1 MKQSSIS
8 YANAKFASAAGSCD
22 WSHLKSLVVSVSLL
36 FSSSVVADELGN
48 ILSDNKELLFDY
60 DFKSNE
66 LESDMLSKSWINPVR
81 LQYSKK
87 YSTQFTDRTSRTGSF
102 SIIIDQPIFRS
113 GGIYYAIKY
122 SQALRD
128 ANEAELRFQKRQMIG
143 DAVSILFNLKKNRLE
158 QEKMRYLVK
167 NDKIDIRQKRDSYD
181 AGILDSSFLDQ
192 AILKKSQDEA
202 TLLELELI
210 RLELKQR
217 FSLLSDKN
225 PNSLRLP
232 VLKMI
237 SKKHYKE
244 QNLELKKDRLRAEQS
259 AYNANVTTAKYL
271 PTISLQGQYI
281 DGDLNPI
288 YGSSG
293 MEEKYYN
300 YGFTVS
306 MPLDINSLTDI
317 EASKVAKLRA
327 ATQVLDRK
335 DQVNEE
341 YKWIHNSLNILDKK
355 IVLAQKDEK
364 VYNNLFRLTKN
375 LAQAG
380 EKTSLDAD
388 IMQNSLQIRKLDQK
402 IYKIDKQVQLLKLYI
417 RVENVL

>member
-1 MKQSSIS
+1 MVLPIITIMKDL
-8 YANAKFASAAGSCD
+8 NV
-22 WSHLKSLVVSVSLL
+22 LKKVLIFCSLL
-36 FSSSVVADELGN
+36 FTSAVQADELGN

-66 LESDMLSKSWINPVR
+66 LESDILSKSWVNPVR
-81 LQYSKK
+81 LQYNKR
-87 YSTQFTDRTSRTGSF
+87 YSTQFKDRTSITGTY

-128 ANEAELRFQKRQMIG
+128 ANEADLTLQKRQMIG

-158 QEKMRYLVK
+158 QQKMKYLIQ

-181 AGILDSSFLDQ
+181 AGLLDSSFLDQ

-202 TLLELELI
+202 TLLELELNL
-210 RLELKQR
+210 LELKQR
-217 FSLLSDKN
+217 FSLLSDKK
-225 PNSLRLP
+225 PDDLRLP
-232 VLKMI
+232 VLKLM
-237 SKKHYKE
+237 SKSNYRE
-244 QNLELKKDRLRAEQS
+244 QNLELKRDRLRAEQS

-271 PTISLQGQYI
+271 PTVSLQGEYI
-281 DGDLNPI
+281 NGDPNPLFTRPGI
-288 YGSSG
+288 
-293 MEEKYYN
+293 EENYYN

-306 MPLDINSLTDI
+306 MPLDINSFTDI
-317 EASKVAKLRA
+317 EASKVEKLRA

-335 DQVNEE
+335 NTVVEE
-341 YKWIHNSLNILDKK
+341 YDWIHNSLSILDKK
-355 IVLAQKDEK
+355 IVLAKKDEK